1 MIKVLTEAEVRQL
14 DSIFESEW
22 NAYVPCS
29 NASIVAEIDD
39 DELIAFV
46 PLEDVIL
53 ISGVYVA
60 PNHRG
65 ISGAKSI
72 LKIVDRIQRSAANSG
87 RSFIMARHSDRADHF
102 LGMSERLGFRKYAD
116 AVYRTDKFRRD

>member
-1 MIKVLTEAEVRQL
+1 MIKVLTETEAARL
-14 DSIFESEW
+14 DSIFETEW
-22 NAYVPCS
+22 GAYAPRA
-29 NASIVAEIDD
+29 NASIVAEVED
-39 DELIAFV
+39 DELITFV
-46 PLEDVIL
+46 PLEDVVL

-65 ISGAKSI
+65 LRGAKSI
-72 LKIVDRIQRSAANSG
+72 LKIVDRIQQSAAKSG
-87 RSFIMARHSDRADHF
+87 RSFLIARHADRADHF